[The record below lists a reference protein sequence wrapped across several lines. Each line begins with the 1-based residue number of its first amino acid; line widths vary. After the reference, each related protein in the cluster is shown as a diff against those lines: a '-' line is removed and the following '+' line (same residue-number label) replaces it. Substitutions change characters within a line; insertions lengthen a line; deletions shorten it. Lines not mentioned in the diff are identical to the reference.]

1 MSCIISAA
9 GRRRVLLASRFLVP
23 LLSLGN
29 SGAHAQQTA
38 SSEQL
43 PPIEVS
49 APTDANRTRAR
60 PIFDEGAGAR
70 RVAPDPGP
78 SNNPAPGTG
87 ANVGLQGGGQ
97 GGGGTPIRQFAGIVG
112 ASATVITAEEIAHS
126 PAQTLQEIIAQVP
139 GVQLT
144 SLFGGVNGAKTSVDL
159 RGFGAFATSNSLVLI
174 NGRRLNDIDMAGVDF
189 STIPRDSIE
198 RIEITRGNSGA
209 VLYGDNAVGGVINI
223 VLKNGVGGP
232 PVAIRGEAG
241 VGSFN
246 QRMASVSAA
255 TNFGPWSTSFY
266 GNGIKSDG
274 YRENNALD
282 QRNGVGNINYT
293 TPDLKAFVTVT
304 GDDQKLGLPG
314 GRIVDPSIGVNELV
328 TARTAAATP
337 FDYGNQQGKS
347 ATAGFTKTLM
357 NGVDLIVDGGVRKK
371 DTQSGFFGTVPF
383 ASPFPSFSSTFNDAA
398 LQTWSITPRLSVKN
412 SIFGMPSAILTGID
426 YYDATFHQER
436 GAFKGVPP
444 GHTYD
449 LSQQTLA
456 GYWQHTLG
464 LLPTTDFSYG
474 ARIQNTRLSARDRY
488 NPDAPDCA
496 LFFNCSAQAFPLDS
510 NETQYALHAGLEH
523 RFNNVFSLFG
533 RAARAFRTPNVDE
546 RVSSGPAFGPPPF
559 FDPIPGNFQLK
570 TQTSQDIE
578 GGFRIKSGGFQMQ
591 SSIYGMDLEN
601 EIHFNPALFFNVNL
615 DPTRRYGSET
625 SASLRV
631 SDSVLLRGG
640 VAYTRAV
647 FREGPFAG
655 NDVPLVSR
663 YTASGGVTWNI
674 WKDYVV
680 ADATVRAWSERFM
693 DNDQNNTQRR
703 IPADATVDLRLSG
716 AYEHFFWSVS
726 VNNLFNALYYDYAIA
741 STFTPGRFSAYP
753 LPGRTYMVKAGA
765 TF

>member
-1 MSCIISAA
+1 MSSTTTAA
-9 GRRRVLLASRFLVP
+9 KRFRRLLLASSFLAP
-23 LLSLGN
+23 IMAIAH
-29 SGAHAQQTA
+29 SGAQAQQTVA
-38 SSEQL
+38 AADQL
-43 PPIEVS
+43 PAIEVN
-49 APTDANRTRAR
+49 PPGDQNRTRAK
-60 PIFDEGAGAR
+60 PASDQDSGTR
-70 RVAPDPGP
+70 RVVAPNPRP
-78 SNNPAPGTG
+78 SSNRNPAPGTG
-87 ANVGLQGGGQ
+87 SNVASQGDGQ
-97 GGGGTPIRQFAGIVG
+97 GGGGAPVRQFAGIVG
-112 ASATVITAEEIAHS
+112 TSATVITAEEIAHS
-126 PAQTLQEIIAQVP
+126 PAQTLQEIIAQTP

-159 RGFGAFATSNSLVLI
+159 RGFGAFATSNTLVLI

-274 YRENNALD
+274 YRVNNALD
-282 QRNGVGNINYT
+282 QRNGVGNLNYT
-293 TPDLKAFVTVT
+293 TPGLTAFVTVT

-314 GRIVDPSIGVNELV
+314 GRLVDPSIGLNELV
-328 TARTAAATP
+328 TNRRGTSTP
-337 FDYGNQQGKS
+337 FDYGNQQGAS
-347 ATAGFTKTLM
+347 ATAGFTKTLW
-357 NGVDLIVDGGVRKK
+357 NGVDLIIDGGVRDKK
-371 DTQSGFFGTVPF
+371 QQAAFFNPF
-383 ASPFPSFSSTFNDAA
+383 ANSYVDSH
-398 LQTWSITPRLSVKN
+398 LQTWSLTPRLSVKN
-412 SIFGMPSAILTGID
+412 VMFGLPSSILTGID

-436 GAFKGVPP
+436 PEFKGTPP
-444 GHTYD
+444 IHTYD
-449 LSQQTLA
+449 LSQRTIA
-456 GYWQHTLG
+456 GYWQQTLG

-474 ARIQNTRLSARDRY
+474 ARIQNTSLSARDRL
-488 NPDAPDCA
+488 NDPPNCA
-496 LFFNCSAQAFPLDS
+496 LFFTCGAQNLPLDS
-510 NETQYALHAGLEH
+510 SEVQHALHVGLEH
-523 RFNNVFSLFG
+523 RFNNIVSVFG

-546 RVSSGPAFGPPPF
+546 RLSSGPS
-559 FDPIPGNFQLK
+559 FDPVLFTPIPGTFQLK
-570 TQTSQDIE
+570 TQTSHDVE

-591 SSIYGMDLEN
+591 SSIYNMDLEN
-601 EIHFNPALFFNVNL
+601 EIHFNPALFYNVNL

-631 SDSVLLRGG
+631 SDSVLLRGD

-647 FREGPFAG
+647 FREGQFAG

-674 WKDYVV
+674 WQNYLV
-680 ADATVRAWSERFM
+680 ADATVRGWSERYM
-693 DNDQNNTQRR
+693 DNDQKNTQRR
-703 IPADATVDLRLSG
+703 IPADATIDFKLSG
-716 AYEHFFWSVS
+716 AYQHFFWSVS
-726 VNNLFNALYYDYAIA
+726 VNNVLNALYYDYAIA
-741 STFTPGRFSAYP
+741 STFTDGRFSAYP